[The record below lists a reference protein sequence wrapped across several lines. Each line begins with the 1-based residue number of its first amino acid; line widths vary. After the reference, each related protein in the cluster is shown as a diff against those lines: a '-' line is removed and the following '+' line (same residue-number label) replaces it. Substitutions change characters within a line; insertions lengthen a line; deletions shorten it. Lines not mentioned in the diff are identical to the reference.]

1 MITTE
6 IEYNEA
12 LEKIAIMMDLEDPTE
27 EQIEQM
33 TDLAIDIEEY
43 LKNYFKFSCLLF
55 KSVANF
61 YT

>member
-12 LEKIAIMMDLEDPTE
+12 LEKIDIMMDLEDPTE

-55 KSVANF
+55 
-61 YT
+61 